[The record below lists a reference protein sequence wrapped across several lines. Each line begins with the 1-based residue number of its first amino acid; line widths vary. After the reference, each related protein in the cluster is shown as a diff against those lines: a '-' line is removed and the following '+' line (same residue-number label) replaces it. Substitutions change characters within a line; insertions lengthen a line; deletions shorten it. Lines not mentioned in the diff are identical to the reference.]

1 MLALY
6 ICLSLC
12 LSALSACLFLCLL
25 VCFMRVGEIY
35 LSFDA
40 AAAASCCIYATY
52 AAYSGI
58 GVGEEEVPV
67 KRECKKVCQLSPNP
81 KEQVAWRQSSC
92 QQSNLQQAVAMP
104 A

>member
-1 MLALY
+1 
-6 ICLSLC
+6 
-12 LSALSACLFLCLL
+12 
-25 VCFMRVGEIY
+25 MRVGEIY

-40 AAAASCCIYATY
+40 AAAAASCCIYATY
-52 AAYSGI
+52 ATYSGI
-58 GVGEEEVPV
+58 RVGEEVPV